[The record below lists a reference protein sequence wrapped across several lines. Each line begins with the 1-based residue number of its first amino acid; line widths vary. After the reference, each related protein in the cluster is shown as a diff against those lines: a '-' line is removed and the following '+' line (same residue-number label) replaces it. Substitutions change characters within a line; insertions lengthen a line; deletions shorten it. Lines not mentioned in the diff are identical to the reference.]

1 VKNVLEGIKSYV
13 RKVVSG
19 LLGTENRIKMTNV
32 ITSDMSNTIKKWFD
46 MYEDKGY
53 WLINNSDTLSL
64 PSAISSELARLVT
77 LEFEYTV
84 SDDNGAPV
92 DVNSGIVSRASFIQ
106 KCIND
111 ITAEI
116 WKHVEYCCAGG
127 GIVFKP
133 YVNGDSISPSVVQ
146 ADCFFPTGYDS
157 SGDVNSGE
165 FYEVVAEDNM
175 YYVRREIH
183 TLVKE
188 SSKSSYII
196 ENKAYKSYNGDD
208 LGSEIPLNSIER
220 WADIAPIVQIDNI
233 DSPLFAYMKIPLG
246 NKTDRTCPV
255 GVSVFANSEHL
266 IRNADEQYQRLL
278 WEFESGE
285 RAIDA
290 SVDAFKKDKKSKSY
304 VLPSGKERL
313 FRLNQFDAQS
323 GAGHGLF
330 EVFSPEFRDAAIKS
344 GLNTILQRIEF
355 NCGLAYGTIS
365 DPLIVDKTA
374 EEIKTSKQRSYS
386 TVKLIQSQLEKAM
399 NVYAKAC
406 DSLATLY
413 SLAPAGKYTAKTLL
427 DDSIVVDAETER
439 MRDMQE
445 VTQGILN
452 KWEYRMK
459 WYGETETRAKEMT
472 QEDMTDEEILFGSD
486 SSAGDTSKSEE
497 ENA

>member
-1 VKNVLEGIKSYV
+1 MFNGIKRYF
-13 RKVVSG
+13 RKVASG
-19 LLGTENRIKMTNV
+19 LLGVENRMKTTNV
-32 ITSDMSNTIKKWFD
+32 IASDMTNTIKKWFE

-53 WLINNSDTLSL
+53 WLTNNSDTLSL

-84 SDDNGAPV
+84 SGDDGSPV
-92 DVNSGIVSRASFIQ
+92 DISNTQLTRALFIQ
-106 KCIND
+106 KCLND

-116 WKHVEYCCAGG
+116 WRHVEYCCAGG

-133 YVNGDSISPSVVQ
+133 YINGRSISPSVVQ

-157 SGDVNSGE
+157 SGNVNSGE
-165 FYEVVAEDNM
+165 FYEVVAENNF
-175 YYVRREIH
+175 YYVRREMH
-183 TLVKE
+183 TLTKE
-188 SSKSSYII
+188 NGQNVYII
-196 ENKAYKSYNGDD
+196 ANKAYKSYNGDD
-208 LGSEIPLNSIER
+208 LGSEIPLNSVDR
-220 WADIAPIVQIDNI
+220 WAEIEPVVKIIDI

-255 GVSVFANSEHL
+255 GVSVFANSERL
-266 IRNADEQYQRLL
+266 IKNADEQYQRLL
-278 WEFESGE
+278 WEFESVE

-290 SVDAFKKDKKSKSY
+290 SVDAFKKERGSNKY
-304 VLPSGKERL
+304 VLPAGKERL
-313 FRLNQFDAQS
+313 FRLNQFDAQC

-365 DPLIVDKTA
+365 DPLVVDKTA

-386 TVKLIQSQLEKAM
+386 TVKLIQLQLEKAM

-406 DSLATLY
+406 DNLATLY
-413 SLAPAGKYTAKTLL
+413 DLAPAGKYTTKTML

-439 MRDMQE
+439 IRDMQE
-445 VTQGILN
+445 VNAGIMQ
-452 KWEYRMK
+452 KWEYRVK
-459 WYGETETRAKEMT
+459 WYGETENYAKK
-472 QEDMTDEEILFGSD
+472 MTDDFNMTDDEVLGFRSETQTVNDEET
-486 SSAGDTSKSEE
+486 DTEGE
-497 ENA
+497 